1 MNKRTILTALIAL
14 SAVAAN
20 AQFLF
25 RISGGGLKEPSYM
38 LGTIHMLSGDLL
50 DSIPAFL
57 EAEKQCRQL
66 YVETDVTNPQRK
78 TDTKD
83 MVNRVMTLPD
93 SMKIFDVMGEE
104 KSKLL
109 KERMKEVC
117 HIDLDNPGSKQMQNM
132 QPFIF
137 SLSLNMMMLIDVMK
151 KFPAF
156 GKGNMMDGACI
167 ARAKAREWKIGD
179 LDQKMKEEDMDKI
192 KEDFEN
198 SIDEQADT
206 LAALL
211 ENFDERK
218 QNMLK
223 TYEGI
228 DTMCDYWTK
237 GDYEGFEEFIKKENE
252 ANPGLYGDRNK
263 KWMPTITSAMEE
275 APTLFVFGAG
285 HLTGPDGIV
294 SQLRTAGYE
303 VEIIK
308 N

>member
-1 MNKRTILTALIAL
+1 MKKILLTALIAL
-14 SAVAAN
+14 AAVAAN

-57 EAEKQCRQL
+57 EAEKQCRQM

-78 TDTKD
+78 TDTENL
-83 MVNRVMTLPD
+83 VNRVMTLPD
-93 SMKIFDVMGEE
+93 SMTIFDVMGEE

-109 KERMKEVC
+109 KERMKEAC
-117 HIDLDNPGSKQMQNM
+117 HIDLDNPSSKQMLNM
-132 QPFIF
+132 QPFVF

-167 ARAKAREWKIGD
+167 ARAKAREWKIGN

-198 SIDEQADT
+198 TIDEQADT

-211 ENFDERK
+211 ENFDKRK
-218 QNMLK
+218 QDMLK
-223 TYEGI
+223 PYEGI

-237 GDYEGFEEFIKKENE
+237 GDYEGFEDFIRKDNE
-252 ANPGLYGDRNK
+252 ANPGIYGDRNK
-263 KWMPTITSAMEE
+263 KWMPIMTEAMKE

-294 SQLRTAGYE
+294 SQLRKAGYE
-303 VEIIK
+303 VEQIK
-308 N
+308 